1 LPLDPSRK
9 PGYKRCLQM
18 QRAPLRQG
26 EKTRLEE
33 EFPALEAA
41 STDLSSKFYALAAT
55 LYEAEVGLTK
65 LNPLDPP

>member
-1 LPLDPSRK
+1 
-9 PGYKRCLQM
+9 M